1 MKCAKLIRV
10 ILFALL
16 NGVVF
21 FHPADAPASD
31 TQTVTVQVTPEPVN
45 TFVAARALGAGVD
58 GLDAGEVAQV
68 YTPGNLRAMRSAGL
82 GALTYR
88 LRTELAVEAWHWN
101 PQGQWSEGK
110 GRAEGYWTSAATAGQ
125 PLGVC
130 NGYRLPRRGGTV
142 DQANNDG
149 YSRLDDG
156 DSKTFWKS
164 NPYLDRRFTAEDNA
178 AHPQWVVIKLDRP
191 RPINAVRIAWAAL
204 YAVEYAVQ
212 YWSGGAGG
220 PDRDSL
226 SATFGEGAWKTFAGG
241 RVTAGRGGTMTLRLQ
256 AGPRPV
262 RFLRLW
268 MTRASG
274 IAPMGAHD
282 VRDGLGY
289 AIRELGA
296 GTVDARG
303 RFHDQVRHAADGK
316 KQTVMFVSSTD
327 PWHRASDRDPSV
339 EQPGLDRVF
348 KSGLTRGLPLLA
360 SCGLLY
366 DTPENA
372 AALLRFLRARGYRV
386 RGIELGEEPDGQYV
400 TPEDYGA
407 LYVQW
412 ADALHHVDPTLTLGG
427 PSFQTAVGG
436 WVAWLDA
443 RGDRSWLRRFLRY
456 LSRRGRLA
464 DFGFF
469 SFEWYPFDNVSADN
483 ARQLAAAP
491 MLLEGALARL
501 RREGLP
507 RRTPWL
513 ITEYGYSSFAG
524 RAEMDWPG
532 ALLNAE
538 TPAQFLTLGGQA
550 AFLYGYEPAAP
561 MREPES
567 GGSWGNL
574 ALLLSGDD
582 RQARAPLATY
592 YAARLLTRAWAEP
605 DTTMPQALYR
615 VEVARRAPVVTA
627 YALHRPDGRWAVL
640 LLNKDPKHTALVAV
654 EFRRPETTRAPSFS
668 GPTDLYQYSSAQYV
682 WHPRGAHGFPT
693 PDAPPAHS
701 RVSGRMVRLP
711 PYSLSV
717 LCGRV
722 VGLGLTTG
730 TLSRYNGRRS
740 SPLIPSR
747 EAGKAASPR
756 IRPRPGVA
764 PSLVRLSPRLT
775 PEAPAWLPKPKPP
788 PTHTCKPPPL

>member
-1 MKCAKLIRV
+1 MKSAKLVRG
-10 ILFALL
+10 ILLALL
-16 NGVVF
+16 SGVVF
-21 FHPADAPASD
+21 FHPAAAQATD

-45 TFVAARALGAGVD
+45 TFIAARALGAGVD

-82 GALTYR
+82 GAVTYR

-101 PQGQWSEGK
+101 PQGQWSEGR
-110 GRAEGYWTSAATAGQ
+110 GRAEGYWTSADTAGR
-125 PLGVC
+125 PLDAC
-130 NGYRLPRRGGTV
+130 YGYRLPRRGGTV

-164 NPYLDRRFTAEDNA
+164 NPYLDRRFTGEDNA
-178 AHPQWVVIKLDRP
+178 AHPQWVVVKLDRP
-191 RPINAVRIAWAAL
+191 RPINAVRIAWATP
-204 YAVEYAVQ
+204 YAVEYAVE

-226 SATFGEGAWKTFAGG
+226 SATFGPGAWRTFAGG
-241 RVTAGRGGTMTLRLQ
+241 RVTAGRGGTVTLRLQ

-274 IAPMGAHD
+274 TAPVATHD

-289 AIRELGA
+289 AIRELSA
-296 GTVDARG
+296 GTLDARG
-303 RFHDQVRHAADGK
+303 RFHDQVRHLADGK

-327 PWHRASDRDPSV
+327 PWHRAGDRDPSV

-366 DTPENA
+366 DTPQNA
-372 AALLRFLRARGYRV
+372 AALLRFLRARGYPV
-386 RGIELGEEPDGQYV
+386 GGMELGEEPDGQDV

-412 ADALHHVDPTLTLGG
+412 ADALHRVDPALTLGG

-436 WVAWLDA
+436 WIAWPDA
-443 RGDRSWLRRFLRY
+443 RGDRSWLRRFLHY
-456 LSRRGRLA
+456 LQRRGRLA

-469 SFEWYPFDNVSADN
+469 SFEWYPFDNVRADS
-483 ARQLAAAP
+483 ARQLASAP
-491 MLLEGALARL
+491 ALLEGALARL

-507 RRTPWL
+507 RRIPWL
-513 ITEYGYSSFAG
+513 ISEYGYSSFAG

-532 ALLNAE
+532 ALLGAE
-538 TPAQFLTLGGQA
+538 TPAQFLTLGGRA

-561 MREPES
+561 MREAES
-567 GGSWGNL
+567 GNSWGNL

-582 RQARAPLATY
+582 RRARAPLATY
-592 YAARLLTRAWAEP
+592 YAARLLTRAWAQP
-605 DTTMPQALYR
+605 GTDRPQALYR
-615 VEVARRAPVVTA
+615 VEAARRAPVVTA

-640 LLNKDPKHTALVAV
+640 LLNKDPKRTALVAV
-654 EFRRPETTRAPSFS
+654 EFRRPETNRALSFS
-668 GPTDLYQYSSAQYV
+668 GPTDLYQYSAAQYV
-682 WHPRGAHGFPT
+682 WHSQGARGFPA
-693 PDAPPAHS
+693 PDDPPAHS
-701 RVSGRMVRLP
+701 RVSGRAVLLP

-756 IRPRPGVA
+756 TRPRPGA
-764 PSLVRLSPRLT
+764 SLSHMRT
-775 PEAPAWLPKPKPP
+775 LPLPN
-788 PTHTCKPPPL
+788 L